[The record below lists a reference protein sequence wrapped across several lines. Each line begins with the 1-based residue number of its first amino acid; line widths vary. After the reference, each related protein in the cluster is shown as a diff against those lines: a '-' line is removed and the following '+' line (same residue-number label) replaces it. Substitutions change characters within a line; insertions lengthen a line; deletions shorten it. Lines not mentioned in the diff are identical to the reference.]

1 MAIKWEK
8 KGGKSTGSVLSQ
20 VQESQSTIGVG
31 KMETIVT
38 LTRATSV
45 VWRWMSSQQKLVE
58 KIQDEEVES
67 EKDIFVKVIF

>member
-1 MAIKWEK
+1 MGK

-45 VWRWMSSQQKLVE
+45 GMSSQQKLVE